1 MYHIGGQNMK
11 YKILLAALLLS
22 FTLLCISCKS
32 TSDNNR
38 VQSEP
43 ASLVLSSEPD
53 TDIRE
58 SNITESEKVQH
69 DITDPIGEPAMKK
82 AAPPVYETTSDEEY
96 PAEARTATPKHLD
109 ADNYYNIGISL
120 YNTGHYED
128 AAGAF
133 KKTLDINPDY
143 TRAHYDLALSHIMLD
158 DHAAAFDE
166 YKKLQGLNQDM
177 ANNLRK
183 AAVHAVSANSNY
195 KLIVQVGAFRVLKNA
210 EKLINDLKDDYLFL
224 NIDKTGSLYKV
235 LIHGVRTMEE
245 GKLIMQDI
253 KKKHNIVPFMII
265 RE

>member
-1 MYHIGGQNMK
+1 MK

-22 FTLLCISCKS
+22 FTLLFLSCKS
-32 TSDNNR
+32 TSDNKR
-38 VQSEP
+38 VESDP
-43 ASLVLSSEPD
+43 ALLVLSSQPETD
-53 TDIRE
+53 TRE
-58 SNITESEKVQH
+58 SKRYEREEAQH
-69 DITDPIGEPAMKK
+69 KSTGPIGEPAMKK
-82 AAPPVYETTSDEEY
+82 AAPPVYETTSDEES
-96 PAEARTATPKHLD
+96 PAEVRPTTPKHLD

-128 AAGAF
+128 AVGAF

-143 TRAHYDLALSHIMLD
+143 TRAHYDLALAHIMLD

-166 YKKLQGLNQDM
+166 YKKLQGLNEDM

-183 AAVHAVSANSNY
+183 AAVNEVSANSSY
-195 KLIVQVGAFRVLKNA
+195 KLIVQVGAFKVLKNA

-224 NIDKTGSLYKV
+224 NIDKTGALYKV